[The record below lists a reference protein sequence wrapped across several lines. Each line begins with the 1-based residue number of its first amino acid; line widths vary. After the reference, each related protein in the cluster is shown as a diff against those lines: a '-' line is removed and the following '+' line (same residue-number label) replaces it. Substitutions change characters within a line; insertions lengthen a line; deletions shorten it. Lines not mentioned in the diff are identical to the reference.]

1 MVVVRG
7 AQVRK
12 DRHKEVVCN
21 QCCHVLRSDNLKRH
35 LRSHQPPQYDVKAKK
50 QKKSIIT
57 REIAINDDSFEKMGD
72 ILPVETIVKQVLTNT
87 INKIVDNLENSHNFY
102 SDIEKEVIRESEI
115 FDKNIKLGEKISM
128 IISSG
133 RAKEESLSK
142 KNKYC
147 LEIFRKNRG
156 LIDVASAKLK
166 PWQLKLCDFFQ
177 SPTHREILWVIGR
190 VGNEG
195 KTWFQSYVESRYGYE
210 RVARMD
216 INGRSQ
222 DILHALGKRPLCATD
237 IFLFNI
243 PRSEF
248 EVDICYSVLESIKDG
263 LGVSTKYDSRRLH
276 FKTPNVVMVFS
287 NGPPDVQKLSKDRW
301 TILTIKNKGTDLEL
315 LQLKSRR

>member
-1 MVVVRG
+1 MFVKKG
-7 AQVRK
+7 APRRNKNKQ
-12 DRHKEVVCN
+12 VVCS

-35 LRSHQPPQYDVKAKK
+35 LRTHQTSQYDVKAKK

-72 ILPVETIVKQVLTNT
+72 ILPVETIVEQVIANS
-87 INKIVDNLENSHNFY
+87 INEVVKNLENNHNFY
-102 SDIEKEVIRESEI
+102 RDIEKEVIRESEI

-147 LEIFRKNRG
+147 LEIFRKNHG
-156 LIDVASAKLK
+156 LIDVASANLK

-177 SPTHREILWVIGR
+177 SPTQREILWVIGR
-190 VGNEG
+190 IGNEG

-222 DILHALGKRPLCATD
+222 DILHALGKRPLCSTD

-248 EVDICYSVLESIKDG
+248 DVDICFSVLESIKDG
-263 LGVSTKYDSRRLH
+263 LGVSPKYDSKRLH

-315 LQLKSRR
+315 LQMKSRR